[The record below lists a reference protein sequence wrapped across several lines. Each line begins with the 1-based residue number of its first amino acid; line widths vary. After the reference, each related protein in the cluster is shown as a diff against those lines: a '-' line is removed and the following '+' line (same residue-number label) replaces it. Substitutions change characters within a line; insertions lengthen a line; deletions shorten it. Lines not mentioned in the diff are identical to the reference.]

1 MTKVQSFTLSARADE
16 TLQRAMEMAAKF
28 PTAIRAEEAEA
39 LAVKATRVSPD
50 LEGLKKAADRAYEL
64 FCGARQNGADIEVL
78 RRLSAR
84 FNVIA
89 TLEEAARLTAQLH
102 VAVSAELIDNR
113 TAVEKIYSK
122 LEMATA

>member
-1 MTKVQSFTLSARADE
+1 MIKSQSFELSARADE
-16 TLQRAMEMAAKF
+16 AIQKAMEMASKNH
-28 PTAIRAEEAEA
+28 TAIRAEEAEA

-50 LEGLKKAADRAYEL
+50 VEGLKKAADRAYEL

-102 VAVSAELIDNR
+102 VAVSAELIAGR
-113 TAVEKIYSK
+113 VAIEKIYSK
-122 LEMATA
+122 IDLATA